1 MALLTQESDNASG
14 SIDITASAIANALS
28 PADDLSEALQRMSI
42 FAITVAGT
50 FGILATSLKTT
61 LGFGFKVVG
70 EAAGAFAAQLVA
82 LAELDFS
89 RAASIGTDFKEQ
101 LLDGF
106 GEDTFEELQEKLILQ
121 VTDMMEKIGVVLG
134 EIEVP
139 ELNVDL
145 TTSTDSTAGLTRN
158 QREEIARLATQR
170 EKMLLGLEQQREA
183 FLKAEKTGVDVAL
196 ALKQIR
202 IETLALDPVFG
213 NSADGAKFLSEA
225 LGALADVTSQE
236 EQADN
241 RAVIEGL
248 QERLRLEGFSNK
260 QKFIQL
266 ELSKLSANALA
277 EEKSAVKETAEALFN
292 LQEAIANQ
300 MKFMENLAERAAQGI
315 FDAFSDFLFDPF
327 DEGLKGMLASFI
339 NVLRKMIADLLAF
352 QLLSGIPVI
361 GEILSKRAAGG
372 PITAGQPVLVGERG
386 PEIIVPGGNGTV
398 IPNHALAGAGGGLSF
413 VSNIDARGAD
423 PGLIA
428 RLPTALDQRDKRI
441 MLAVKR
447 YVETGV
453 MPI

>member
-1 MALLTQESDNASG
+1 
-14 SIDITASAIANALS
+14 
-28 PADDLSEALQRMSI
+28 
-42 FAITVAGT
+42 
-50 FGILATSLKTT
+50 
-61 LGFGFKVVG
+61 
-70 EAAGAFAAQLVA
+70 
-82 LAELDFS
+82 
-89 RAASIGTDFKEQ
+89 
-101 LLDGF
+101 
-106 GEDTFEELQEKLILQ
+106 
-121 VTDMMEKIGVVLG
+121 
-134 EIEVP
+134 
-139 ELNVDL
+139 
-145 TTSTDSTAGLTRN
+145 
-158 QREEIARLATQR
+158 
-170 EKMLLGLEQQREA
+170 
-183 FLKAEKTGVDVAL
+183 
-196 ALKQIR
+196 
-202 IETLALDPVFG
+202 
-213 NSADGAKFLSEA
+213 
-225 LGALADVTSQE
+225 
-236 EQADN
+236 
-241 RAVIEGL
+241 
-248 QERLRLEGFSNK
+248 
-260 QKFIQL
+260 
-266 ELSKLSANALA
+266 
-277 EEKSAVKETAEALFN
+277 
-292 LQEAIANQ
+292 